1 MTKTMSGDT
10 DGPVR
15 PPRAIKSPK
24 ESTGLLMSVIRT
36 LTASQNNTERDQEKA
51 KLQKEF
57 KRSDQRLEDLV
68 AAHHEDLSTAM
79 QAFSNI
85 STRVTTSRE
94 KITAVKEKLTTCK
107 MLLHCKR
114 DELRKLWLE
123 SVEHKHI
130 LSMLDEIESLM
141 EVPEKLEGYMNKK
154 HYLHAT
160 QLLVSSVSLLEGT
173 LEGVDALKEV
183 KLELITKKEQ
193 MHEVLVEELHKHL
206 YVRST
211 SDALK
216 RFKRQGS
223 ERIRAESS
231 PGTPKKISRTEPIPI
246 IMSLKY
252 GSRLNP
258 SQNMVSAFS
267 KETDIVINK
276 PVIEDIT
283 ISDPE
288 ENSSHFIN
296 ILVECLALLNK
307 VSEAVETIKERSQK
321 ELLAIVSRT
330 TQYVLDNTQNLPIM
344 PVQTSNYISGF
355 LQNPSQAQLLLE
367 LFELVFEQFCC
378 VVNAHKCVL
387 ANLKRITLSNS
398 QYGDLLL
405 YEMPDIWS
413 KVQTVLEILAGQ
425 YLDIQNTTS
434 NRQQAPPAFSEVTA
448 ASDISSFYSKK
459 RNIKAKTFSLFRF
472 DSSSHAISMNTYLQE
487 QKEALKE
494 KGEMQDTI
502 DVGQQFVC
510 QPSTINITTIF
521 RPLMKF
527 IGEIEQA
534 LALEPGNHCPLHAF
548 LTQCVNVFLGQVN
561 GVVDVM
567 IDNATKSLDTW
578 KPITDP
584 ELLKPLGTTR
594 PLLQS
599 MVNLDKSLQ
608 ELQELMYAIPQYAED
623 FLNLICSILK
633 NYKETCQAAYRGVV
647 QPESEDKRIISATW
661 AKDADI
667 SRFLR
672 HLPNWINLQHL
683 KENCE
688 LPDVEE
694 SPEEIR
700 LRNKQESEILI
711 GNLTGETLIPR
722 HEILSDISQLR
733 ILALLQESLEWFGSR
748 ILTFANSL
756 PIQQQQTL
764 TSPQT
769 KMTDFSPL
777 TENTVKSLILLAKE
791 FEDLADTCLL
801 VLHLEVRVHCFYFLL
816 PVAMQSSFSSGVDSQ
831 EPDPEVTKLN
841 KDLSNIDEAMTAS
854 LQPRKLKYIFE
865 GLGHL
870 VASILI
876 NSTVSIK
883 RINENGVKKMCR
895 NIFAIQQNLT
905 SITMSRE
912 VALDRARQYFELFNH
927 SPEEILNSILERGPQ
942 FQGLEY
948 KNALQ
953 LLHNSRPGS
962 HSESLKSD
970 LDRLQDILDK
980 VAVAV

>member
-1 MTKTMSGDT
+1 MPGHME
-10 DGPVR
+10 GPVR
-15 PPRAIKSPK
+15 PPRAVKSPK

-79 QAFSNI
+79 QAFTNI
-85 STRVTTSRE
+85 SKRVTTSRE

-130 LSMLDEIESLM
+130 LSMLDEMYS
-141 EVPEKLEGYMNKK
+141 
-154 HYLHAT
+154 
-160 QLLVSSVSLLEGT
+160 
-173 LEGVDALKEV
+173 
-183 KLELITKKEQ
+183 
-193 MHEVLVEELHKHL
+193 
-206 YVRST
+206 
-211 SDALK
+211 
-216 RFKRQGS
+216 
-223 ERIRAESS
+223 
-231 PGTPKKISRTEPIPI
+231 
-246 IMSLKY
+246 
-252 GSRLNP
+252 
-258 SQNMVSAFS
+258 
-267 KETDIVINK
+267 
-276 PVIEDIT
+276 
-283 ISDPE
+283 
-288 ENSSHFIN
+288 
-296 ILVECLALLNK
+296 
-307 VSEAVETIKERSQK
+307 
-321 ELLAIVSRT
+321 
-330 TQYVLDNTQNLPIM
+330 
-344 PVQTSNYISGF
+344 
-355 LQNPSQAQLLLE
+355 
-367 LFELVFEQFCC
+367 
-378 VVNAHKCVL
+378 
-387 ANLKRITLSNS
+387 SNS
-398 QYGDLLL
+398 QHGELLL

-425 YLDIQNTTS
+425 YLDIQNTTT

-448 ASDISSFYSKK
+448 ASDISSFYAKK
-459 RNIKAKTFSLFRF
+459 RSVKPKTFSLFRF

-487 QKEALKE
+487 QKEAMKE
-494 KGEMQDTI
+494 KGEMQDMI

-510 QPSTINITTIF
+510 QPSTTNITTIF

-548 LTQCVNVFLGQVN
+548 LTQCVNVFLGQVS

-567 IDNATKSLDTW
+567 VDNATKSLDTW
-578 KPITDP
+578 KPVNDP

-599 MVNLDKSLQ
+599 TVNLDKSLQ

-623 FLNLICSILK
+623 FLNLICNILK

-661 AKDADI
+661 AKDDDI

-700 LRNKQESEILI
+700 LRNKQESEILT
-711 GNLTGETLIPR
+711 GNLTGETLIPH
-722 HEILSDISQLR
+722 HEILSDLNQLR

-748 ILTFANSL
+748 ILTFANNL
-756 PIQQQQTL
+756 PTHQQQQML
-764 TSPQT
+764 ASPQA
-769 KMTDFSPL
+769 KITDLSPL
-777 TENTVKSLILLAKE
+777 NENTVKSLIQLAKE

-816 PVAMQSSFSSGVDSQ
+816 PVAMQSSFSSGIDSQ

-895 NIFAIQQNLT
+895 NIFAIQQNLK

-912 VALDRARQYFELFNH
+912 VALDHARQYFELFYH

-942 FQGLEY
+942 FQELEY

-953 LLHNSRPGS
+953 LLHNSQPGS
-962 HSESLKSD
+962 DAESLKSD
-970 LDRLQDILDK
+970 LERLQDILDK
-980 VAVAV
+980 VAVTV

>member
-1 MTKTMSGDT
+1 MPGHME
-10 DGPVR
+10 GPVR
-15 PPRAIKSPK
+15 PPRAVKSPK

-68 AAHHEDLSTAM
+68 AAHDDDLSTAM
-79 QAFSNI
+79 QAFTNI

-94 KITAVKEKLTTCK
+94 KITTVKEKLTTCK

-141 EVPEKLEGYMNKK
+141 EVPEKLEGYMSKK

-173 LEGVDALKEV
+173 LEGVDALKDV
-183 KLELITKKEQ
+183 KSELIMKKEH

-211 SDALK
+211 NDALK

-231 PGTPKKISRTEPIPI
+231 PGTPKKISRIEPIPV
-246 IMSLKY
+246 IMGLKY
-252 GSRLNP
+252 GLRANP
-258 SQNMVSAFS
+258 SQNMLSAFS
-267 KETDIVINK
+267 KETDIVIDK
-276 PVIEDIT
+276 PVVEDT
-283 ISDPE
+283 TVPDPE

-307 VSEAVETIKERSQK
+307 VPEAVETIKERSQK
-321 ELLAIVSRT
+321 ELMAIVSRT

-344 PVQTSNYISGF
+344 PVPTGNYVSGF

-387 ANLKRITLSNS
+387 ANLKRIASSNS
-398 QYGDLLL
+398 QHGELLL
-405 YEMPDIWS
+405 YEVPDIWS

-425 YLDIQNTTS
+425 YLDIQNTTT
-434 NRQQAPPAFSEVTA
+434 NRQQASPAFSEVTA
-448 ASDISSFYSKK
+448 ASDISSFYAKK
-459 RNIKAKTFSLFRF
+459 RNAKPKTFSLFRF

-487 QKEALKE
+487 QKEAMKD
-494 KGEMQDTI
+494 KGEMQDMI

-510 QPSTINITTIF
+510 QPSTTNITTIF

-527 IGEIEQA
+527 VGEIEQA

-548 LTQCVNVFLGQVN
+548 LTQCVNVFLGQVS

-567 IDNATKSLDTW
+567 VDNATKSLDTW
-578 KPITDP
+578 KPVNDP

-599 MVNLDKSLQ
+599 TVNLDKSLQ

-623 FLNLICSILK
+623 FLNLICNILK

-661 AKDADI
+661 AKDDDI

-700 LRNKQESEILI
+700 LRNKQESEILT
-711 GNLTGETLIPR
+711 GNLTGETLIPH
-722 HEILSDISQLR
+722 HEILSDLNQLR

-748 ILTFANSL
+748 ILTFANNL
-756 PIQQQQTL
+756 PTHQQQQML
-764 TSPQT
+764 ASPQA
-769 KMTDFSPL
+769 KITDLSPL
-777 TENTVKSLILLAKE
+777 NENTVKSLIQLAKE

-816 PVAMQSSFSSGVDSQ
+816 PVAMQSSFSSGIDSQ

-912 VALDRARQYFELFNH
+912 VALDHARQYFELFYH

-942 FQGLEY
+942 FQELEY

-953 LLHNSRPGS
+953 LLHNSQPGS
-962 HSESLKSD
+962 DAESLKSD
-970 LDRLQDILDK
+970 LERLQDILDK
-980 VAVAV
+980 VAVTV